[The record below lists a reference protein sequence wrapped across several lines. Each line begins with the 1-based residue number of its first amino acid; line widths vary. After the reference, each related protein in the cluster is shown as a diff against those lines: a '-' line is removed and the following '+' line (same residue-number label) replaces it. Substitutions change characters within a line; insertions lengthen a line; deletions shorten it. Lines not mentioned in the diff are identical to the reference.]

1 MDWDDRESKLDE
13 KTEINKIRVEVIL
26 GHFVAL
32 FQILRKELSRKVA
45 MNVTK
50 MQNAFGI
57 GKNI

>member
-1 MDWDDRESKLDE
+1 MEWNVL
-13 KTEINKIRVEVIL
+13 IVEVIL

-32 FQILRKELSRKVA
+32 FQILRKEVSRRVA

-57 GKNI
+57 GKNT